1 MVKGFIEGVKKIS
14 TEIQSERIDDL
25 PVIIHWLQQMK
36 VASIIDENLEKPH
49 GNRTGLSYGE
59 LAVLLLTYI
68 VSEGD
73 QRMCCLETWVN
84 EHQRS
89 LEGTTG
95 WKIREKEATDDR
107 CGDLL
112 RRLGLSDSL
121 PQIETSLCQ
130 YLVKAYQLPTE
141 KCRSD
146 TTSFSVHHQISEEQE
161 ESSLL
166 KFGYSK
172 DKRPDLRQYR
182 QMLATLDP
190 VGMPL
195 LGMTLAGNETD
206 EKDYVPTWRKM
217 AEILLKK
224 DFLYLADSKA
234 SSYENRA
241 KIHVEGGIYCFPL
254 AMNQPRPKLLADWVS
269 NPPSEVTK
277 IVEKEEGLEDKE
289 IGWGFEV
296 PLGSI
301 WNDPES
307 KKRYQWDERWLV
319 IKSNALASRQVKGL
333 ESRLVKVEEKL
344 LSLRKRPGK
353 NENKLEQKVREA
365 LNQQRVTQ
373 YITYSIEKQQSYN
386 KVYKGRGSR
395 SDSSSYRRVRETKL
409 ILNYAR
415 LNSAIE
421 SFKMIAGWR
430 LYVTNAYQERLSVTE
445 AVSAYK
451 EQWQPE
457 RGFHRFKKGRLSAL
471 PIYFRDEDKIK
482 GLMFLLT
489 IALRVFTLMEFVV
502 RRQLHQSQSSLSGLY
517 DGNPKRTTER
527 PTAEQMLTAFRN
539 LTLYILR
546 DGTQEV
552 SCLNDIQQHILRLM
566 NIPESIYT
574 TDFFA
579 SG

>member
-1 MVKGFIEGVKKIS
+1 
-14 TEIQSERIDDL
+14 
-25 PVIIHWLQQMK
+25 MK
-36 VASIIDENLEKPH
+36 VASMIDENLEKPH

-68 VSEGD
+68 VREGD
-73 QRMCCLETWVN
+73 HKMCCLETWVN

-89 LEGTTG
+89 LEGITG

-112 RRLGLSDSL
+112 RTLGSSDSL
-121 PQIETSLCQ
+121 TDIEKSLCQ
-130 YLVKAYQLPTE
+130 YLVKAYQLPTQTG
-141 KCRSD
+141 RSD

-166 KFGYSK
+166 KFGYSQ

-190 VGMPL
+190 LGMPL

-217 AEILLKK
+217 TEILGKK

-241 KIHVEGGIYCFPL
+241 KIQAEGGIYCFPL

-269 NPPSEVTK
+269 NPPSEVIY
-277 IVEKEEGLEDKE
+277 IVEKEEELEEKE
-289 IGWGFEV
+289 IGLGFEV

-301 WNDPES
+301 WVDSES
-307 KKRYQWDERWLV
+307 KKRYQWNERWLV
-319 IKSNALASRQVKGL
+319 IKSNPLASRQIKGL
-333 ESRLVKVEEKL
+333 ESRLSKGEEKL
-344 LSLRKRPGK
+344 LSLQKRPGK
-353 NENKLEQKVREA
+353 DEKNLEQKVREA
-365 LNQQRVTQ
+365 LKNLRLTQ
-373 YITYSIEKQQSYN
+373 YIEYCIEKKESYK
-386 KVYKGRGSR
+386 KVYKGCGSR
-395 SDSSSYRRVRETKL
+395 SDPSSYRRVRETQL
-409 ILNYAR
+409 ILSYAR
-415 LNSAIE
+415 KDSEID

-430 LYVTNAYQERLSVTE
+430 LYVTNANQERLSLTE

-457 RGFHRFKKGRLSAL
+457 RGFHRFKQGRLSAL

-502 RRQLHQSQSSLSGLY
+502 RRQLRQSQSSLSGLY
-517 DGNPKRTTER
+517 DGNPKRSTDR
-527 PTAEQMLTAFRN
+527 PTAEQMLKAFRN
-539 LTLYILR
+539 LTLYIFR
-546 DGTQEV
+546 DGEREV
-552 SCLNDIQQHILRLM
+552 SCLNEIQQQILRLM

-574 TDFFA
+574 TDFLA

>member
-1 MVKGFIEGVKKIS
+1 MRK
-14 TEIQSERIDDL
+14 
-25 PVIIHWLQQMK
+25 
-36 VASIIDENLEKPH
+36 
-49 GNRTGLSYGE
+49 
-59 LAVLLLTYI
+59 
-68 VSEGD
+68 
-73 QRMCCLETWVN
+73 
-84 EHQRS
+84 
-89 LEGTTG
+89 
-95 WKIREKEATDDR
+95 
-107 CGDLL
+107 
-112 RRLGLSDSL
+112 LGSSDSL
-121 PQIETSLCQ
+121 TQIETSLCQ

-146 TTSFSVHHQISEEQE
+146 TTSFSVHHQISEEPE

-190 VGMPL
+190 VGLPL

-217 AEILLKK
+217 TEILGKK

-241 KIHVEGGIYCFPL
+241 KIQAEGGNYCFPL
-254 AMNQPRPKLLADWVS
+254 AMNQPRPKLLTDWVN
-269 NPPSEVTK
+269 NPPNEVVK
-277 IVEKEEGLEDKE
+277 IVETEVGLEEKE
-289 IGWGFEV
+289 IGSGFEV

-301 WNDPES
+301 WVDPES
-307 KKRYQWDERWLV
+307 KKRYQWNERWLV
-319 IKSNALASRQVKGL
+319 VKSNALASRQIKGL
-333 ESRLVKVEEKL
+333 ESRLIKGEERL
-344 LSLRKRPGK
+344 LSLQKRPGK
-353 NENKLEQKVREA
+353 DEKNLEQKVREA
-365 LNQQRVTQ
+365 LKNLRLTQ
-373 YITYSIEKQQSYN
+373 YIAYCIEKKESYR

-409 ILNYAR
+409 ILSYTR
-415 LNSAIE
+415 LNSEIE
-421 SFKMIAGWR
+421 SFKTVAGWR
-430 LYVTNAYQERLSVTE
+430 LYVTNADKERLSVTE

-502 RRQLHQSQSSLSGLY
+502 RRQLRQSQSSLSGLY
-517 DGNPKRTTER
+517 DGNPKRSTDS
-527 PTAEQMLTAFRN
+527 PTAEQMLKAFRN

-546 DGTQEV
+546 DGEQEV
-552 SCLNDIQQHILRLM
+552 SCLNDIQQQILRLM
-566 NIPESIYT
+566 NIPEAIYK
-574 TDFFA
+574 TDFCA